1 MKFISHFLLRRVL
14 LIIQLV
20 ITLFLSYELYTL
32 KMIPTKYLIIM
43 MVVFLFFILGLYHG
57 QKHPKEKPIKSF
69 LYKIISILLSVAM
82 IFASIQ
88 IMKGSNVLDIITG
101 SKNQVIQVS
110 VVALKDSQYD
120 NIKDL
125 QDKTIGV
132 CSASDPVNINKTKS
146 LLEDD
151 IETFLLKDYESN
163 SQSIKALYNKNVQAI
178 LIKEIDRTAIE
189 DEITDFEEKTKII
202 KTYEIKI
209 ASVKANNAKVTQEPF
224 HVFICGTDKKGPIN
238 TVGLSDVNMIA
249 TINPTTKQILL
260 TSIPRDYYVEIDGYN
275 GKDKLTHSAKG
286 GIQCTMNTLEN
297 LLGIKLNY
305 YVKLNF
311 TSFMNI
317 IDALGGITIDV
328 PVYKTVNSNDGS
340 FTTKI
345 KNPKTKQGYTIYP
358 GINEFDANE
367 ALAFVRERKSFV
379 NGDKVRGKNQ
389 QLMIKA
395 VIKKMCNISV
405 LTKLDGIFSSV
416 QSSLETNMS
425 SDEIKSLIN
434 MQMNDLASWDVI
446 TYQLNGESIRV
457 KEFATIPGG
466 SSNPNG
472 LYVMIPDENTILN
485 AKQYMDTLFINE
497 IVKIEEAVTK

>member
-1 MKFISHFLLRRVL
+1 MKFISQFLLRRVL

-20 ITLFLSYELYTL
+20 ITIFLSYELYTL

-43 MVVFLFFILGLYHG
+43 TVVFLFFILGLYHG

-69 LYKIISILLSVAM
+69 LYKIISIFLSVAM

-88 IMKGSNVLDIITG
+88 IMKGSNVLDMITG

-110 VVALKDSQYD
+110 VVALKNSQYD

-163 SQSIKALYNKNVQAI
+163 SQSVKALYNKNVQAI

-189 DEITDFEEKTKII
+189 DEITDFEENTKII

-328 PVYKTVNSNDGS
+328 PIYKTVNSNDGS

-425 SDEIKSLIN
+425 SDEIRSLIN

-472 LYVMIPDENTILN
+472 LYVMIPDENTVLN
-485 AKQYMDTLFINE
+485 AKQYMDTLFLNE
-497 IVKIEEAVTK
+497 IVKIEDDN